1 MEGKE
6 GGERMKKIIAAA
18 HLATVTVLASPIGAF
33 AADLDIKKPGEVQIT
48 SIGTLLSGIIS
59 FVFILA
65 AIIFFFMLVLGGI
78 QWMISGGDKNATEQ
92 ARGRITAALIGLI
105 IVFAAWA
112 ITKLMEQFLG
122 IDILGKSGVVLPKA
136 F

>member
-1 MEGKE
+1 
-6 GGERMKKIIAAA
+6 MKKIITAAQ
-18 HLATVTVLASPIGAF
+18 LATAAVLASPIGAF
-33 AADLDIKKPGEVQIT
+33 AADLDIKQPTNVKIT

-59 FVFILA
+59 FVFIVA

-78 QWMISGGDKNATEQ
+78 QWMISGGDKTATEQ

-122 IDILGKSGVVLPKA
+122 IDILGTTGLDLPKA